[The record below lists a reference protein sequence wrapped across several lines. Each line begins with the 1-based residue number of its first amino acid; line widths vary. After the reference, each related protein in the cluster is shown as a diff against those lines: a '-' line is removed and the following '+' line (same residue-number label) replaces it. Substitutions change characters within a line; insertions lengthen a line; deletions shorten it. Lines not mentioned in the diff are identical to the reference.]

1 MIAEEI
7 LLNEVQVAL
16 LQPRIRNKYYK
27 TETISRAEAL
37 MALPFSFINKLT
49 KHLNTYQ
56 SFT

>member
-1 MIAEEI
+1 MR
-7 LLNEVQVAL
+7 LNEVQVAL
-16 LQPRIRNKYYK
+16 MQPRRNKYYK